1 MKHRKLNA
9 HSTIPVLLVVVLL
22 SMVGAQVANAE
33 PAPEEPNTE
42 EPSQIPR
49 GQLTQTMTI
58 SSPDDQ
64 AEVDEITNR
73 IRESKGNSLARV
85 EPYECFDDR
94 FNSCDAFKA
103 SIVQEAK
110 EPGGP
115 VVQFGRWDVYVT
127 MMMRVQARQPT
138 GIMFVDAEVVKVLPE
153 SIPGTLVVNVTQ
165 LKPGI
170 APSELVGS
178 LHIPVTTGYQGADDQ
193 IDIDSP
199 PADYYQEISDFATDW
214 TLDTPVPGMS
224 QSYGTEMTDISLRC
238 DEVVGAFPG
247 CVNPDYVPTLKFS
260 GLPNINI
267 NIGNHQAL
275 NGVGAPGGTP
285 LHRGESALNTVANR
299 DAACRT
305 DRESTLGPPPSN
317 MTNPS
322 CDEYPFASSKE
333 GGGNASVRWVPL
345 AENNSQGGQTS
356 TFYQNNRVMPGD
368 AFYVTY

>member
-22 SMVGAQVANAE
+22 SLIGAQVANAD
-33 PAPEEPNTE
+33 PAPEGPTTE
-42 EPSQIPR
+42 EPSQPPP
-49 GQLTQTMTI
+49 GQLTQTMTVD
-58 SSPDDQ
+58 SPADQ
-64 AEVDEITNR
+64 AGVDEIINQ
-73 IRESKGNSLARV
+73 IRESKANSLARV
-85 EPYECFDDR
+85 EPYECYDDR

-103 SIVQEAK
+103 SVVQEAK

-127 MMMRVQARQPT
+127 MMMRVQARERT
-138 GIMFVDAEVVKVLPE
+138 GTIYVDAQVVKVLPE
-153 SIPGTLVVNVTQ
+153 SIPGTLVVNVSQ
-165 LKPGI
+165 IKPGI
-170 APSELVGS
+170 APTTQVGS
-178 LHIPVTTGYQGADDQ
+178 LHIPVTTGYQGAEDQ
-193 IDIDSP
+193 IVIDSP
-199 PADYYQEISDFATDW
+199 LATYFQEVSDFATDW

-224 QSYGTEMTDISLRC
+224 QSYGTEMTDISVRC
-238 DEVVGAFPG
+238 DNQVGTRAG
-247 CVNPDYVPTLKFS
+247 CVNPDYTPTLKFS
-260 GLPNINI
+260 GIPNINI

-275 NGVGAPGGTP
+275 NGVGAPDGTP
-285 LHRGESALNTVANR
+285 LHRGESPLTTVANR

-305 DRESTLGPPPSN
+305 DRETSLGTKPTN